1 MQAPPSHYL
10 PQLQMLMAA
19 TQRAEASGDFA
30 KAIAIAD
37 EILRQSDIDSF
48 PEFAATVRLERG
60 YLQVSSGALSTEG
73 AHSLV
78 NDVAVVDSALKSPP
92 AELVAVR
99 SITEGAALL
108 VLASQGASYQQV
120 MSAHDLLGL
129 AGRTSG
135 SGRLVAL
142 ARLLDTR
149 ALSRALAIQRS
160 VGTHDTTVTGQH
172 CRQALDALMLPEQAQ
187 QYLRSSAA
195 ASAYHEVV
203 AEAALE
209 VYFAEA
215 TAKDSISQSTALKYL
230 NMSFTACFAHSQA
243 WRALPPI
250 PFVQG
255 GELAVVLAQVIL
267 VGAKLAAEQRG
278 NGAADLRVFLERVGA
293 AFGEGGLTGR
303 LSTLT
308 TTFGLLESHN
318 DLIHAIFSPGGKMS
332 PDELAVVRDSV
343 TKARASAA
351 LLADA
356 SSMEVPLIGIDATLV
371 GIGGGR

>member
-1 MQAPPSHYL
+1 
-10 PQLQMLMAA
+10 MAA
-19 TQRAEASGDFA
+19 TQRAETSGDFA
-30 KAIAIAD
+30 KAVAAAD
-37 EILRQSDIDSF
+37 EILHQSDIDSF

-60 YLQVSSGALSTEG
+60 YLQVSSGTLSTEA
-73 AHSLV
+73 AHGLV
-78 NDVAVVDSALKSPP
+78 SDIALVDRALKSPP
-92 AELVAVR
+92 SELVAVR

-108 VLASQGASYQQV
+108 VLASEVGSYEQA

-129 AGRTSG
+129 AVRTSG
-135 SGRLVAL
+135 SSRLVAL

-149 ALSRALAIQRS
+149 ALGRALAIQRT
-160 VGTHDTTVTGQH
+160 VGAHDTADTGQQ

-187 QYLRSSAA
+187 QYRRSSAA

-215 TAKDSISQSTALKYL
+215 KSKDPTSQSTALKYL

-243 WRALPPI
+243 WRALPPT

-267 VGAKLAAEQRG
+267 VGAKMAAEQHG
-278 NGAADLRVFLERVGA
+278 TGAVDLRVFLERVAA
-293 AFGEGGLTGR
+293 AFGEGGLSGR
-303 LSTLT
+303 LATLT
-308 TTFGLLESHN
+308 TTFGLLESHS
-318 DLIHAIFSPGGKMS
+318 DLIHAIFSPGGNMS